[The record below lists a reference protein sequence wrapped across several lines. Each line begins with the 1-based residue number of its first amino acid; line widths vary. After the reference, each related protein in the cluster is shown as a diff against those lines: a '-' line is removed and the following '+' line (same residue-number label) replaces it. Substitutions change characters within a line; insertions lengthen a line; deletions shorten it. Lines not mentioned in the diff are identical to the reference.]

1 MATRKD
7 ATTKL
12 AVQVILSSD
21 GEKEKYGQRVF
32 MHINPALS
40 DEDVLSIGT
49 KLGALQSYAVKAVN
63 RTDAAGLGE

>member
-12 AVQVILSSD
+12 AVQVILSRD

-32 MHINPALS
+32 MHINPELS

-49 KLGALQSYAVKAVN
+49 KLGALQSYEVKTVN